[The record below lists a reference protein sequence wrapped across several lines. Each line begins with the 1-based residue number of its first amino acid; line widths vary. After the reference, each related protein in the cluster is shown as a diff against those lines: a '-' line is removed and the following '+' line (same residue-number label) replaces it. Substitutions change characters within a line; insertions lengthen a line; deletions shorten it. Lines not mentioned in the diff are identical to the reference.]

1 MSKYK
6 YTLRDYHAIKE
17 AEIKLDGITVLS
29 GINGCGKST
38 LSRWLYYLVNGIN
51 GFDNNAF
58 SEYITSLKGLLT
70 RFDFV
75 LREIEMVEHIHTK
88 IFLGKIIEVNDELDL
103 LTEQSGDI
111 EKKVNKSL
119 QLLYLLLN
127 EIRQILKDY
136 YLSEEVSN
144 ERKNRI
150 LSFFELE
157 DVKEDNIEEKL
168 DVFVSRYRDIID
180 SRRIDLFLKMR
191 TRSIDTLFEFLSNL
205 YETSLEKPS
214 DIQLEEDGD
223 ELLIRNTFSS
233 IFNLRKAIYIDTPMA
248 LTSNDLLNYF
258 WTDLRDKLKEKKV
271 SVTNNK
277 KLLLRISKILNGSV
291 VVKTEKLLGVYE
303 ENTFRFVSSDKQI
316 DIPLR
321 DVATGYKSFS
331 YIQRLLENGELT
343 SETLLMIDEPEA
355 HLHPQWIVEFAR
367 ILVMLH
373 KEIGVKIMIASHNP
387 DMISAIQAIAEATGV
402 IENTNFYLAEPY
414 EGNPHQYV
422 YRCLGQDIED
432 IFKSFN
438 VAFDKINTYAGRSIG
453 L

>member
-58 SEYITSLKGLLT
+58 SEFITSLKGLLSK
-70 RFDFV
+70 FKFV
-75 LREIEMVEHIHTK
+75 LREIEMVEHVHAK
-88 IFLGKIIEVNDELDL
+88 SFLGKVIRVNEELDL

-111 EKKVNKSL
+111 EKKVNKSI
-119 QLLYLLLN
+119 QLLYLLLS
-127 EIRQILKDY
+127 EIKQILKDY
-136 YLSEEVSN
+136 YFSEKVSI
-144 ERKNRI
+144 ERKKRI
-150 LSFFELE
+150 SSFL
-157 DVKEDNIEEKL
+157 DIKDLKDDDIEKSL
-168 DVFVSRYRDIID
+168 NSFVDSYKDIIG
-180 SRRIDLFLKMR
+180 SRRLNLFLKMR
-191 TRSIDTLFEFLSNL
+191 TRSIDTLYEFLSNL

-233 IFNLRKAIYIDTPMA
+233 IFNLRKAIYIDTPMS
-248 LTSNDLLNYF
+248 LTANDLSNHF
-258 WTDLRDKLKEKKV
+258 WTDLRDKLKERKV

-303 ENTFRFVSSDKQI
+303 ENTLRFVSSDKQI

>member
-58 SEYITSLKGLLT
+58 SEYITSLKGLLSK
-70 RFDFV
+70 FEFV
-75 LREIEMVEHIHTK
+75 LREIEMVEHIHAK
-88 IFLGKIIEVNDELDL
+88 SFLGKVIRVNEELDL
-103 LTEQSGDI
+103 LIEQTGII
-111 EKKVNKSL
+111 EKKVNKSI
-119 QLLYLLLN
+119 QLIYSLLS

-136 YLSEEVSN
+136 YLSEEVSI
-144 ERKNRI
+144 ERKKRI
-150 LSFFELE
+150 SSFLE
-157 DVKEDNIEEKL
+157 IKEVNKDNIEKL
-168 DVFVSRYRDIID
+168 LDTFVEDYRYSIYYKKIN
-180 SRRIDLFLKMR
+180 LFIKIK
-191 TRSIDTLFEFLSNL
+191 TRNIDTLYEFLSNL
-205 YETSLEKPS
+205 YETGLEKPS
-214 DIQLEEDGD
+214 NIQIEEDGD
-223 ELLIRNTFSS
+223 ELLANNSFSS

-248 LTSNDLLNYF
+248 LTANDLSNHF
-258 WTDLRDKLKEKKV
+258 WTDLRDKLKERKA

-277 KLLLRISKILNGSV
+277 KLLLRISRILNGSV
-291 VVKTEKLLGVYE
+291 VIKTEKLLGVYE
-303 ENTFRFVSSDKQI
+303 ENTLRFVSSDKQI
-316 DIPLR
+316 DIPLK

-387 DMISAIQAIAEATGV
+387 DMISAIQAIAEASGV
-402 IENTNFYLAEPY
+402 IENINFYLAEPY

-438 VAFDKINTYAGRSIG
+438 VAFDKINMYADRSIG

>member
-58 SEYITSLKGLLT
+58 SEYITSLKGILSK
-70 RFDFV
+70 FDFV
-75 LREIEMVEHIHTK
+75 LREIETVEHINAK
-88 IFLGKIIEVNDELDL
+88 SYLGKIIRANEELDL

-111 EKKVNKSL
+111 EKKVNKSI
-119 QLLYLLLN
+119 QLLYILLI
-127 EIRQILKDY
+127 EISLILKDY
-136 YLSEEVSN
+136 YLSEEVSK

-150 LSFFELE
+150 LSFFELG

-168 DVFVSRYRDIID
+168 GVFVSRYRDIID
-180 SRRIDLFLKMR
+180 SRRIELFLKMR
-191 TRSIDTLFEFLSNL
+191 TRSIDTLYEFLSNL

-214 DIQLEEDGD
+214 DIQFEEDGD

-248 LTSNDLLNYF
+248 LTANDLSNHF
-258 WTDLRDKLKEKKV
+258 WAELRDKLKERKAF
-271 SVTNNK
+271 VTNNK
-277 KLLLRISKILNGSV
+277 KLLFRISRILNGSV

-303 ENTFRFVSSDKQI
+303 ENTLRFVSSDNQI

-343 SETLLMIDEPEA
+343 GETLLMIDEPEA